1 MFKSMHEPR
10 IINSDT
16 IPRRIPVLAVAVT
29 AAVGL
34 TGVMAPHTAHAYAS
48 RSQIDGNV
56 RSFQALDQQHAFV
69 LGSDGRLWAENG
81 PWGTVPPSR
90 SPVDANVVAFQAL
103 DGQHAYVLGT
113 DGRLWEEYG
122 PWGSVPPSRS
132 LVDAGVSSFQA
143 LDGQHAYVLGT
154 DARLWDEK
162 GPWGSVPPS
171 RSPVDANVYAFQALD
186 NQHAY
191 VLGTD
196 GRLWAENGPWGSVPP
211 SRSLIDAG
219 VKSVRGLSTLDG
231 HRYVFFVRTDLT
243 LWCAEMEPS
252 HAGASPAAVDG
263 NVVAFQPVDVP
274 ASAGADALVDVLG
287 TDGKLW
293 QEIVKLPV

>member
-16 IPRRIPVLAVAVT
+16 ISRRIPVLAVAVT

-34 TGVMAPHTAHAYAS
+34 TGVMGPLTAHAYAS

-81 PWGTVPPSR
+81 PWGSVPPSR
-90 SPVDANVVAFQAL
+90 SPVDANVVA
-103 DGQHAYVLGT
+103 
-113 DGRLWEEYG
+113 
-122 PWGSVPPSRS
+122 
-132 LVDAGVSSFQA
+132 FQA

-171 RSPVDANVYAFQALD
+171 RSPVDAGVHAFQALD

-196 GRLWAENGPWGSVPP
+196 GSLWAENGPWGSVPP
-211 SRSLIDAG
+211 SRSLIDTG
-219 VKSVRGLSTLDG
+219 VKGVKGLSTLDG

-243 LWCAEMEPS
+243 LWCAEEPS
-252 HAGASPAAVDG
+252 HAGAAPAAVDG
-263 NVVAFQPVDVP
+263 NVVAFQPVDAP